1 MRFFFFG
8 ILSVV
13 GAGFR
18 PLACA
23 RALAVSFTTFALA
36 RSSSFFCFASLASLS
51 AWLSFLGGIARNGQ
65 TVDWVVPELLGLKP
79 LQLGN

>member
-18 PLACA
+18 LLACA
-23 RALAVSFTTFALA
+23 RALAVSFTTFALS
-36 RSSSFFCFASLASLS
+36 RSSSFS
-51 AWLSFLGGIARNGQ
+51 ALPAWPPCPPCSPSWGIARNGQ